1 MPKEE
6 EEKFD
11 IGNIS
16 QVEITD
22 EMQES
27 YLDYAMSVIVSRA
40 LPDVRDG
47 LKPVQRRILYAM
59 HELGLRHSA
68 KFLKSARVVGDV
80 LGKYH
85 PHGDS
90 SVYGA
95 LARMAQDFS
104 LRYML
109 INGQGNFGSIDGD
122 SPAAMRYTEAKLTK
136 IAEEMLFDIEKETV
150 NFEDNYDGSRKEPK
164 VLPAKL
170 PNLLLN
176 GQMGIAVGMA
186 TNIPPHNIN
195 ELIDAVIYL
204 IDNKK
209 ADADD
214 LLEFVLGPD
223 FPTGGI
229 IYNKKDIAKA
239 YSTGSGPITV
249 RGKVDIV
256 EQKAGKHQ
264 IIISEI
270 PYQVNK
276 ATMIEK
282 IADLVRNKKVE
293 GIRDV
298 RDESD
303 KDGLRIAID
312 LKTDS
317 YPQKILNKLY
327 KFTDLQKVFHLNM
340 VALVDGVQPQVLS
353 LKSILEYFIS
363 HRKDVVTKRAQY
375 ELKKA
380 KQRAH
385 ILEGL
390 KKALDHIDKIIT
402 TIKKSKNK
410 EEAHKTLMK
419 DFKLSDLQTT
429 AILEMKLQTLS
440 GLERKKIE
448 DEFKEKLKIIAD
460 LESLLKNEKRILG
473 IIKEELKEVADKHGD
488 ERKTKVV
495 KGTISEFKEE
505 DLIPKEDTFIAMTRG
520 GYIKRVDVKT
530 YKTQKR
536 GGKGVVGMDTKEEDI
551 IEHLL
556 SCSTHDNLLFFTDRG
571 KVYQTKAYEVPESSR
586 TTRGKAIIN
595 ILDISQKERIT
606 AIVPVKEKLGKKDS
620 QEKLYLV
627 MSTQNGIIK
636 KVASS
641 EFHSVRKSGVQ
652 AISLKGDD
660 LLKWVR
666 ISYGNDEIIIL
677 TENGQAIRFSEKDV
691 RSMGRTAAGVA
702 SIKMKK
708 GDRVVGTDVISGNKS
723 NELELLVI
731 MKNGFGKR
739 TSLSQYKTQKR
750 GGSGIKTAKIT
761 EKTGTLVSSLI
772 VESLEK
778 DLITI
783 SDKGQVIR
791 MSIASVP
798 SLSRATQGVKLMR
811 LSQGDKVSSVT
822 CL

>member
-150 NFEDNYDGSRKEPK
+150 NFEDNYDGSRKEQK

-390 KKALDHIDKIIT
+390 KKALDYIDKIIT